1 MNEEQELI
9 RRLANTVIS
18 DVNALL
24 SISAVLEKGDGGVT
38 REKLEETLE
47 KDTRELK
54 AELTAAGEKFETTC
68 DTFELLD
75 KAGKFI
81 RRRKL
86 GGGAK

>member
-47 KDTRELK
+47 KDTKELK
-54 AELTAAGEKFETTC
+54 AELTAAGEKFEPTC

-86 GGGAK
+86 GGGTK